1 MARPQR
7 LASFQTW
14 LSTGRQ
20 TQVSK
25 GAQRS
30 GNMGLKDFL
39 LLPTLSE
46 YPVDFYFELGTW
58 QLTT

>member
-1 MARPQR
+1 MARPHR
-7 LASFQTW
+7 LAPIQTW
-14 LSTGRQ
+14 PSTGWQ

-46 YPVDFYFELGTW
+46 YPIDFYVELGT
-58 QLTT
+58 